1 MERPTNSS
9 TANPE
14 FIKSTLGNMKIN
26 LTLNL
31 EEIKKIEDMLDK
43 SSKGVLEPVRRLNN
57 FFAKDLKSFKV
68 QYEEILGKVTK
79 KFQSVEEKLNLN
91 KEEAEEMNISTIN
104 EECNLNLTLAND
116 HSRLNETLERSLK
129 IVSLFN
135 NLFNTQEFD
144 CLIKEFNV
152 FSELLGST
160 SEDNII
166 NTLMGGEERERKIMK
181 KNKKKK
187 LLQNKRKRLSENH
200 MNSNGDVMLD
210 VNEFQNGKNISK
222 KQKSSQNSSA
232 EKIKNRLSDEECVEI
247 IKNAFPD
254 VKTIS
259 KTFLTRKLT
268 KKVTWASEYDFQE
281 CDFDKNQKEIVKSA
295 TYKYVKLNFY
305 IEDRLQYD
313 FDSNFVKIFIGQLKN
328 YMIKLDNIN
337 NMITVAGELEK
348 LELEDFLKSL
358 KDVSHKENYLLL
370 SAKVEVYAFFEELF
384 FEFETDGFPIFKNLN
399 DDEVEKIKVEWE
411 RIKQL
416 RVMWKDLKGIVSK

>member
-1 MERPTNSS
+1 MERPTNTS
-9 TANPE
+9 TTNPE

-31 EEIKKIEDMLDK
+31 EEIKKIEEMLDK

-57 FFAKDLKSFKV
+57 FFTKDLKSFKV

-79 KFQSVEEKLNLN
+79 KFQSVEEKLNGS
-91 KEEAEEMNISTIN
+91 KEEAEDINISIIN

-116 HSRLNETLERSLK
+116 HPRLNETLERSLK
-129 IVSLFN
+129 IVNLFN
-135 NLFNTQEFD
+135 NLFNSKEFD
-144 CLIKEFNV
+144 SLIKEFNM
-152 FSELLGST
+152 FSELLT
-160 SEDNII
+160 SNCEDNII
-166 NTLMGGEERERKIMK
+166 NALMGEEERERKIIK

-200 MNSNGDVMLD
+200 LNGNGDIMID
-210 VNEFQNGKNISK
+210 VNDPQNGKNK

-232 EKIKNRLSDEECVEI
+232 EKIKNKISDEECVEI

-268 KKVTWASEYDFQE
+268 KKVTWASEYDFKE
-281 CDFDKNQKEIVKSA
+281 CDFEKNQKEIVKSA
-295 TYKYVKLNFY
+295 TYKYVKLSFN
-305 IEDRLQYD
+305 IEDRGEYD
-313 FDSNFVKIFIGQLKN
+313 FDSNFVKIFTGQLKN

-337 NMITVAGELEK
+337 NMITVAGELDK

-358 KDVSHKENYLLL
+358 KDVSHKENFLLL

-384 FEFETDGFPIFKNLN
+384 FEFETDGFQIFKNLN

-416 RVMWKDLKGIVSK
+416 RVMWKDLKGITNK